1 MRAFSPLG
9 FAGPSAQTEDPFAP
23 ALSERVARMVLDLR
37 LGVPVVLSDAQGAA
51 MILPV
56 ETLST
61 ARYHALE
68 GTAELV
74 MTSRR
79 AAALGQQAQDGAVTV
94 MPVPQAARLDWLK
107 ALADPLRHIP
117 FASAMPLADQTPGDL
132 HHAAIRL
139 IKMAELVPAALVVRG
154 PQVMD
159 MATRHNL
166 GVLHAS
172 QALEQAQLARDPQP
186 ISNARV
192 PMFAA
197 NAGRLHVFRDNDGG
211 PEHYAI
217 QVGDPDPSQPVL
229 VRLHSACFTG
239 DVLGSLKCD
248 CGPQLRAALAAMNEA
263 GSGVLLYLNQEGRG
277 IGLANKMRAYNLQD
291 QGLDTVEANHTL
303 GFEDDERD
311 FRTGAALLR
320 QMGIGQVRLMTNNPA
335 KIVRL
340 DSEGIKVVERVALH
354 VGRGPEN
361 TRYLDTKA
369 IKSGHMM

>member
-1 MRAFSPLG
+1 
-9 FAGPSAQTEDPFAP
+9 
-23 ALSERVARMVLDLR
+23 MVSDLR
-37 LGVPVVLSDAQGAA
+37 LGLPVVLTDSEGAA

-56 ETLST
+56 ETLSQD
-61 ARYHALE
+61 RYHALE
-68 GTAELV
+68 GAAELV

-79 AAALGQQAQDGAVTV
+79 AAALGQHPSEGDVTL
-94 MPVPQAARLDWLK
+94 MPVPAAARLDWLK
-107 ALADPLRHIP
+107 ALADPSRQIP
-117 FASAMPLADQTPGDL
+117 VASAMPLSSDQTPADL

-139 IKMAELVPAALVVRG
+139 VKKAELVPAALVVRG
-154 PQVMD
+154 PNVMET
-159 MATRHNL
+159 AIRHNL

-172 QALEQAQLARDPQP
+172 QALEQTGAPRDPQP
-186 ISNARV
+186 VSNARV

-197 NAGRLHVFRDNDGG
+197 HAGRLHVFRNNDGG
-211 PEHYAI
+211 AEHYAI

-248 CGPQLRAALAAMNEA
+248 CGPQLRAALAAMNDA

-277 IGLANKMRAYNLQD
+277 IGLANKMRAYSLQD

-335 KIVRL
+335 KIARL

-369 IKSGHMM
+369 SKSGHMM